1 MDMTP
6 EEADMRAVMVVIGL
20 FNDALDLNVSAFAL
34 KAYGR
39 LADGGTGW
47 LEKLFI
53 AKSKMKQNDMG
64 PKLDSFMFLIS
75 GMTSDKTKAA
85 LALAVS
91 KGLLEGG
98 PKPN

>member
-1 MDMTP
+1 MTP
-6 EEADMRAVMVVIGL
+6 EEADMHAVMVVIGL
-20 FNDALDLNVSAFAL
+20 FNDALDLNVAAFAL
-34 KAYGR
+34 NGCNR
-39 LADGGTGW
+39 LAAGGTGW

-53 AKSKMKQNDMG
+53 AKSEMKQNGMG

-85 LALAVS
+85 LALSIS
-91 KGLLEGG
+91 KGLLDGG